1 MLVYFDC
8 LNDRTLS
15 EEEFEKVLDD
25 IVNSESNARELWNI
39 AIKEYTWESL
49 LNNFTDSFQEELKA
63 RRKDIIINNIKHL
76 LKEKSN

>member
-1 MLVYFDC
+1 MLVYFDY
-8 LNDRTLS
+8 LNDRELS
-15 EEEFEKVLDD
+15 KEEFEKLLDD

-63 RRKDIIINNIKHL
+63 RRKDIIINNINTLIKR
-76 LKEKSN
+76 KI

>member
-8 LNDRTLS
+8 LNDRMLS

-39 AIKEYTWESL
+39 AIIEYTWEIL
-49 LNNFTDSFQEELKA
+49 VNNFNYSFQEVL
-63 RRKDIIINNIKHL
+63 
-76 LKEKSN
+76 

>member
-8 LNDRTLS
+8 LNDRMLS

>member
-8 LNDRTLS
+8 LNNKELS

-63 RRKDIIINNIKHL
+63 RRKDIIVNNINTL
-76 LKEKSN
+76 LKRKI

>member
-8 LNDRTLS
+8 LNDRMLS

-63 RRKDIIINNIKHL
+63 RRKDIIINNIHALIKR
-76 LKEKSN
+76 KI

>member
-8 LNDRTLS
+8 LNDKELS

-25 IVNSESNARELWNI
+25 IANSESNARELWNI

-63 RRKDIIINNIKHL
+63 RRKDIIVNNINTL
-76 LKEKSN
+76 LKRKI

>member
-8 LNDRTLS
+8 LNNKELT
-15 EEEFEKVLDD
+15 EEDFEKVLND
-25 IVNSESNARELWNI
+25 IVNSESNAQELWTI

-63 RRKDIIINNIKHL
+63 RRKDIIVNNINTL
-76 LKEKSN
+76 LKRKI

>member
-1 MLVYFDC
+1 MLVYFDY
-8 LNDRTLS
+8 LNDRELS
-15 EEEFEKVLDD
+15 EEEFEKLLDD

-63 RRKDIIINNIKHL
+63 RRKDIIINNINTLIKR
-76 LKEKSN
+76 KI

>member
-1 MLVYFDC
+1 MLVYFDY
-8 LNDRTLS
+8 LNDRELS
-15 EEEFEKVLDD
+15 EEEFKKLLDD

-63 RRKDIIINNIKHL
+63 RRKDIIINNINTLIKR
-76 LKEKSN
+76 KI

>member
-8 LNDRTLS
+8 LNDRMLS

-25 IVNSESNARELWNI
+25 IVNSESNAQELWNI

-63 RRKDIIINNIKHL
+63 RRKDIIINNIKYL